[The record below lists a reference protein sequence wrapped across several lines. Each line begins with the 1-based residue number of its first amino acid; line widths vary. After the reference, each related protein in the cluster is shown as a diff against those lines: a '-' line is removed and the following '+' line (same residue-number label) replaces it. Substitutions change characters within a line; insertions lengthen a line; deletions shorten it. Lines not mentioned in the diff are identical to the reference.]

1 MMATIKVMAGIRL
14 NMAETKVAEVYTKLC
29 RYMFWPIDP
38 LQQKEPIR
46 YNFLSSLQKSLH
58 LSHFSIRISVSL

>member
-1 MMATIKVMAGIRL
+1 MATIKVMAGIRL

-46 YNFLSSLQKSLH
+46 YNFLSIPYKNLTPS
-58 LSHFSIRISVSL
+58 